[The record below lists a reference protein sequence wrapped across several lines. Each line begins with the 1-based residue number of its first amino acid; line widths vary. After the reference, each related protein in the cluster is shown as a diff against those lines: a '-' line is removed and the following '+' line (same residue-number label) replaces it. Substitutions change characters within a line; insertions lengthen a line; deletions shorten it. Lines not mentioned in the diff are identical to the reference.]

1 MVYNSL
7 STYHQWSSTMNHC
20 ANCLKETNNPKFCC
34 LSCSAKFTNRT
45 HPKRSK
51 AKKINNTKCPNCNK
65 LFDKKYTSKKCC
77 SKKCSIEFKR
87 LKDDKIIEQ
96 KGFGDGYYHNLRIRK
111 YLIRK
116 HGNNCMI
123 CGQSGDNWNGKPIT
137 LIVDHIDGKSNNNML
152 DNLRIVCP
160 NCDCQLPTYK
170 AKNKGNSSRKYFIVQ
185 K

>member
-1 MVYNSL
+1 
-7 STYHQWSSTMNHC
+7 MNHC
-20 ANCLKETNNPKFCC
+20 ANCLKQTNNPKFCS
-34 LSCSAKFTNRT
+34 LSCSATYTNRT
-45 HPKRSK
+45 HPKRK
-51 AKKINNTKCPNCNK
+51 YKYNKNKDLKCPQCNK
-65 LFDKKYTSKKCC
+65 AFHSENSLQICC
-77 SKKCSIEFKR
+77 SKKCSTAYRRFKS
-87 LKDDKIIEQ
+87 DKIIEQ
-96 KGFGDGYYHNLRIRK
+96 KGFGSGHYHNARIRK

-123 CGQSGDNWNGKPIT
+123 CGQSGDSWNGKPIT
-137 LIVDHIDGKSNNNML
+137 LIVDHIDGKSDNNKL

>member
-1 MVYNSL
+1 
-7 STYHQWSSTMNHC
+7 MNC
-20 ANCLKETNNPKFCC
+20 VNCDKETNNPKFCC
-34 LSCSAKFTNRT
+34 RSCGVSYNNKIK
-45 HPKRSK
+45 PKRHAK
-51 AKKINNTKCPNCNK
+51 AKYFNCLYCQQKTRFHTNSPR
-65 LFDKKYTSKKCC
+65 KYCTKKC
-77 SKKCSIEFKR
+77 ELEHKR
-87 LKDDKIIEQ
+87 DKSDIIIE
-96 KGFGDGYYHNLRIRK
+96 KEGFGNGHYHNFRIRK

-116 HGNNCMI
+116 YGNNCMI
-123 CGQSGDNWNGKPIT
+123 CGQSGEEWNGKPIT

>member
-1 MVYNSL
+1 
-7 STYHQWSSTMNHC
+7 MNHC

-34 LSCSAKFTNRT
+34 LSCSATFNNRIF
-45 HPKRSK
+45 PKRSISQQ
-51 AKKINNTKCPNCNK
+51 KKSKCPNCNQ
-65 LFDKKYTSKKCC
+65 LFYSLYHKKQCC
-77 SKKCSIEFKR
+77 SKKCSTEYKR
-87 LKDDKIIEQ
+87 LQSDKVIEK
-96 KGFGDGYYHNLRIRK
+96 KGFGNGHYHNVRIRK

-123 CGQSGDNWNGKPIT
+123 CGQSGDNWNGKPMT
-137 LIVDHIDGKSNNNML
+137 LIVDHIDGKSNNNKL
-152 DNLRIVCP
+152 NNLRIVCP

>member
-1 MVYNSL
+1 MSQCV
-7 STYHQWSSTMNHC
+7 
-20 ANCLKETNNPKFCC
+20 NCSKETNNPKFCSR
-34 LSCSAKFTNRT
+34 SCGVSYNNRIK
-45 HPKRSK
+45 PKK
-51 AKKINNTKCPNCNK
+51 IAAKKYFKCLYCKKKTQFYTNNPR
-65 LFDKKYTSKKCC
+65 KYC
-77 SKKCSIEFKR
+77 SKNCRIIHNRNTSDSLIEVH
-87 LKDDKIIEQ
+87 
-96 KGFGDGYYHNLRIRK
+96 GFGSGHYHNATIRK

-123 CGQSGDNWNGKPIT
+123 CGQSGDNWNDKPIT

-170 AKNKGNSSRKYFIVQ
+170 AKNKGNSSRSYFIVQ

>member
-1 MVYNSL
+1 
-7 STYHQWSSTMNHC
+7 MNHC
-20 ANCLKETNNPKFCC
+20 ANCFKKTSNAKFCC
-34 LSCSAKFTNRT
+34 LSCSATYTNKT
-45 HPKRSK
+45 HPKRKPQS
-51 AKKINNTKCPNCNK
+51 NNNAKCPNC
-65 LFDKKYTSKKCC
+65 KKNFHTDYATQICC
-77 SKKCSIEFKR
+77 SKQCSTEYRR
-87 LKDDKIIEQ
+87 LQSDKIIEQ
-96 KGFGDGYYHNLRIRK
+96 EGFGDGHYHNLRIRK

-137 LIVDHIDGKSNNNML
+137 LIVDHIDGKSNNNKL
-152 DNLRIVCP
+152 NNLRIVCP

>member
-1 MVYNSL
+1 MSQCV
-7 STYHQWSSTMNHC
+7 
-20 ANCLKETNNPKFCC
+20 NCSKKTNNPKFCSR
-34 LSCSAKFTNRT
+34 SCGVSYNNRIK
-45 HPKRSK
+45 PKRT
-51 AKKINNTKCPNCNK
+51 AT
-65 LFDKKYTSKKCC
+65 KKYFKCSYCKKKTQFYTNNPRKYC
-77 SKKCSIEFKR
+77 SKSCRIIHSRNTSDSLIEVH
-87 LKDDKIIEQ
+87 
-96 KGFGDGYYHNLRIRK
+96 GFGSGHYHNATIRK

-152 DNLRIVCP
+152 DNLHIVCP

-170 AKNKGNSSRKYFIVQ
+170 AKNKGNSSRSYFIVQ

>member
-1 MVYNSL
+1 
-7 STYHQWSSTMNHC
+7 MNRC

-34 LSCSAKFTNRT
+34 LSCSAKFNN
-45 HPKRSK
+45 HIKPKRI
-51 AKKINNTKCPNCNK
+51 AKKRYFKCLCCKKKTQFYTNNPR
-65 LFDKKYTSKKCC
+65 KYC
-77 SKKCSIEFKR
+77 SKGCQITHQRSKSDSIVEAN
-87 LKDDKIIEQ
+87 
-96 KGFGDGYYHNLRIRK
+96 GFGNGHYHNATIRK

-123 CGQSGDNWNGKPIT
+123 CGQSGDSWNGKPIT
-137 LIVDHIDGKSNNNML
+137 LIVDHVDGKSNNNML

-170 AKNKGNSSRKYFIVQ
+170 AKNKGNSTRKYFIVQ